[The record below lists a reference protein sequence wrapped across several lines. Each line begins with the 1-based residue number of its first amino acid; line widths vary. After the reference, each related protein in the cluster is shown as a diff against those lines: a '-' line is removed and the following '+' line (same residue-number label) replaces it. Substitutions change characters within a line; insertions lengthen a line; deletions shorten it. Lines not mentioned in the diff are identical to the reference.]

1 MASDH
6 TAGTGKGTLRP
17 ALSPS
22 PASRP
27 QGASYYERDGYYAK
41 DDPEHR
47 EASAWAGRG
56 AEELG
61 LTGPVDAD
69 TFRQVLEGRVPDGSG
84 RRLGKRVKDG
94 EIVHRPGRDLTF
106 SAPKSVSLAALV
118 GGDARIVDAHDRA
131 VAATLTWVEKNAAET
146 RMKDP
151 DTGRMVRVGNQ
162 KMVAATFRHDTS
174 RNLDPQLHTHAVLA
188 NMVQGNDGKWRT
200 MANEGL
206 YARQKLIGML
216 YRSEL
221 AAGLSKLGYGIEKT
235 HADGR
240 FEIAGVPRAAIE
252 AFSTRRAEIEAAMA
266 ARDLGSSADNPRL
279 AERAALMT
287 RAVKRDIDRDELRGV
302 WRKQTADL
310 GLDTGAL
317 VAGAV
322 ERSAS
327 PGLEAAAEPTA
338 EAGEARIPVATALPE
353 IGDAREAGAAG
364 MDSGSVELAAA
375 GSGAHA
381 PAREGAVEAAP
392 SSPAAEAVAW
402 GMAHLSEREA
412 VFART
417 DLLAAALAHAPGA
430 ASIGEV
436 EREVAALEKA
446 GTLHAVN
453 IPGAEDSL
461 ATDRTVGEER
471 EAVALWRGGRGRGR
485 APMRGWQVQGHLNK
499 GPLTAGQKDAVKLIL
514 SAKDRTVGV
523 QGYAGTGKTT
533 MLSRARALA
542 EKKGWRMAGLAPS
555 ASAVRT
561 LASEAGI
568 ESETLQR
575 FLARNAGVAE
585 GRLTR
590 KGAREMR
597 AAFAKTILVVDEGSL
612 ASTVQARDLL
622 RIANELRIPRLV
634 LVGDAKQ
641 LDAVDAGKP
650 FAQLQAA
657 GMRTATM
664 DEIMRQRDAVLKEA
678 VEASLKGD
686 IERAFEKL
694 GSNVAE
700 VKPDNIAGAVAARW
714 LRLDEEARQNTGV
727 MAPSHELRQAIN
739 GHIRERLAR
748 EGRIHGAAMASE
760 RLVSMGYTNAEKTLA
775 GNYGPG
781 DVVAFHRPYKRIGV
795 EKGDERRVM
804 GVDYKARAVLR
815 RKGRLG
821 RLEATGDRRAQG
833 RQRGLPRG
841 RNRTQGRRPH
851 PLDAQRRRS
860 RAGQQPHGGSAQG
873 RQRPGDVPPGGRED
887 AGAGQERPA
896 ASPSRPCLGVHRV
909 RLPGPYGGQRDRRD
923 GGQAP
928 APHHAEELLRRDQ
941 PGARPGR
948 AGHRQRRRAEG
959 AARSR
964 HRRAHRGARRH
975 RRDAARD
982 TGKGGRVRPRPCAA
996 PGPRSRTGPRQGP
1009 GGGGDAREIPCQGAR
1024 EGAGTARARARQG
1037 RHGPRTVARR
1047 AAGSSGEGG
1056 KREAR
1061 KERNGRKT
1069 ARNRPGRGRQ
1079 DGETQPA
1086 FDPVPRSGVGAG
1098 RGRRRTTR
1106 PDRP

>member
-1 MASDH
+1 MLSI
-6 TAGTGKGTLRP
+6 G
-17 ALSPS
+17 ALSS
-22 PASRP
+22 AA

-47 EASAWAGRG
+47 EASGWAGRG

-61 LTGPVDAD
+61 LTGPVDPD
-69 TFRQVLEGRVPDGSG
+69 TFRAVLEGKVPDGSG
-84 RRLGKRVKDG
+84 TELGRRGKDG
-94 EIVHRPGRDLTF
+94 EIIHRPGRDLTF

-118 GGDARIVDAHDRA
+118 GGDRRIVEAHDKA
-131 VAATLTWVEKNAAET
+131 VAAALDWVERNAAET

-151 DTGRMVRVGNQ
+151 DTGRMARVGNQ
-162 KMVAATFRHDTS
+162 KIVAATFRHDTS

-188 NMVQGNDGKWRT
+188 NMVQGEDGKWRS

-216 YRSEL
+216 YRNEL
-221 AAGLSKLGYGIEKT
+221 AAGLGKLGYDIEKT

-240 FEIAGVPRAAIE
+240 FEIAGVSREVVE
-252 AFSTRRAEIEAAMA
+252 AFSSRRAEIEAAME

-287 RAVKRDIDRDELRGV
+287 RAKKRDVDRDELRSV
-302 WRKQTADL
+302 WQRQAADL
-310 GLDTGAL
+310 GFDPRAL
-317 VAGAV
+317 
-322 ERSAS
+322 
-327 PGLEAAAEPTA
+327 TA
-338 EAGEARIPVATALPE
+338 EAMDRSPEAE
-353 IGDAREAGAAG
+353 REAAVEPTPGPGREPGPAAPPQPDIDDGRGPAAAAMPEAAG
-364 MDSGSVELAAA
+364 ERTPA
-375 GSGAHA
+375 GSRGGVPGRETGADTA
-381 PAREGAVEAAP
+381 PP
-392 SSPAAEAVAW
+392 SPAAEAVAW
-402 GMAHLSEREA
+402 AMAHLSEREA
-412 VFART
+412 VFSRT

-430 ASIGEV
+430 VAIGDV

-446 GTLHAVN
+446 GSLHAVDL
-453 IPGAEDSL
+453 PGAEDSL

-471 EAVALWRGGRGRGR
+471 EAVALWRGGQGRGR

-533 MLSRARALA
+533 MLNRARALA

-568 ESETLQR
+568 ESQTLQR

-585 GRLTR
+585 RRLTR
-590 KGAREMR
+590 KGAKEMR

-622 RIANELRIPRLV
+622 RIANALRIPRVV

-657 GMRTATM
+657 GMQTATM
-664 DEIMRQRDAVLKEA
+664 DEIMRQRDPVLKEA

-714 LRLDEEARQNTGV
+714 LRLDDEARANTGV
-727 MAPSHELRQAIN
+727 MAPSHALRQAIN

-748 EGRIHGAAMASE
+748 EGRIHGPAMASE
-760 RLVSMGYTNAEKTLA
+760 RLVSKGYTNAEKSLA
-775 GNYGPG
+775 ANYGVG

-804 GVDYKARAVLR
+804 GVDQKARAVL
-815 RKGRLG
+815 
-821 RLEATGDRRAQG
+821 
-833 RQRGLPRG
+833 
-841 RNRTQGRRPH
+841 
-851 PLDAQRRRS
+851 LD
-860 RAGQQPHGGSAQG
+860 
-873 RQRPGDVPPGGRED
+873 D
-887 AGAGQERPA
+887 
-896 ASPSRPCLGVHRV
+896 
-909 RLPGPYGGQRDRRD
+909 
-923 GGQAP
+923 
-928 APHHAEELLRRDQ
+928 
-941 PGARPGR
+941 
-948 AGHRQRRRAEG
+948 
-959 AARSR
+959 
-964 HRRAHRGARRH
+964 
-975 RRDAARD
+975 
-982 TGKGGRVRPRPCAA
+982 GKGGREAWKPGEIGGRRGGSEVYRAEEIELRAGDRIRWTRNDAGLGLVNSRTAEVLKVANGRVTFRLEDGKTLELGKGDPQLRHLDHAWASTVHAFQGRTVDNVIAAMEARHPHLTTQKSFYVEISRARDRAELVTDNAAELRAQLQAVTGERIAALEGIGEMKRAA
-996 PGPRSRTGPRQGP
+996 PDKAADIPRSEERGL
-1009 GGGGDAREIPCQGAR
+1009 E
-1024 EGAGTARARARQG
+1024 
-1037 RHGPRTVARR
+1037 
-1047 AAGSSGEGG
+1047 
-1056 KREAR
+1056 REAPAAAS
-1061 KERNGRKT
+1061 KERET
-1069 ARNRPGRGRQ
+1069 PAPERGR
-1079 DGETQPA
+1079 
-1086 FDPVPRSGVGAG
+1086 GAG
-1098 RGRRRTTR
+1098 RDLGL
-1106 PDRP
+1106 